1 MWPDT
6 GKTSELLIAVKQG
19 EPNAVD
25 RLFERHREA
34 LRRMVHLRLDRAISR
49 RVDASDIVQETLLE
63 ASRRLESYLA
73 NPVLPFHLW
82 LRHIARD
89 HVIDAHRKHRLAQVR
104 SVNREEALRHSSF
117 QDRSSVELMTQ
128 LKAAGLTPLAAA
140 IRQELERRFQGAL
153 EKLEP
158 DDREVILMRHFEE
171 LSNQE
176 VAKALGLTEPAA
188 GMRYLRA
195 IRRLRALL
203 GSDREEEGA

>member
-6 GKTSELLIAVKQG
+6 GKTSELLVAVKQG
-19 EPNAVD
+19 DPDAVD
-25 RLFERHREA
+25 RLFERHRES
-34 LRRMVHLRLDRAISR
+34 LRRMVHLRLDRAISQ

-63 ASRRLESYLA
+63 ASQRLEGYLE

-89 HVIDAHRKHRLAQVR
+89 HVIDAHRKHRLAQAR
-104 SVNREEALRHSSF
+104 SVDREEPRSQRAFR
-117 QDRSSVELMTQ
+117 DRSSVELLTQ
-128 LKAAGLTPLAAA
+128 LEAEGLTPGAAA
-140 IRQELERRFQGAL
+140 IRHELEIRFQAAL
-153 EKLEP
+153 EKLDSE
-158 DDREVILMRHFEE
+158 DREVILMRHFEQ
-171 LSNQE
+171 LSNQD

-203 GSDREEEGA
+203 GTDRGDKEP